1 MHETQLLYLRE
12 NVVDFFTVNV
22 IVFGYIKF
30 PEFYIF
36 RVKILE
42 KKYPQNILD
51 LTFLQHNITQKLV
64 LPNLCNKILS

>member
-1 MHETQLLYLRE
+1 MLSI
-12 NVVDFFTVNV
+12 FFTVNV

-30 PEFYIF
+30 PEFYVF

-51 LTFLQHNITQKLV
+51 LTFL
-64 LPNLCNKILS
+64 